1 MITQF
6 EQYDTLYTDLVK
18 SGGNWWQK
26 HPKAVVEYAT
36 DNTCWW
42 PNAQMKSYISEV
54 KSAAVCTKRKV
65 DANG

>member
-42 PNAQMKSYISEV
+42 LNAQMKNYISEV
-54 KSAAVCTKRKV
+54 KSAAVRTQHKV
-65 DANG
+65 V